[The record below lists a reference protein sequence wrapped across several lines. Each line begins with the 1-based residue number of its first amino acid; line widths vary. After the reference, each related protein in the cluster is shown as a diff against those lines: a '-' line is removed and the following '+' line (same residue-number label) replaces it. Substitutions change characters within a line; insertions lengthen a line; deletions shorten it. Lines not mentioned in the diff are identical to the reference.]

1 LGEWS
6 GRAAAAASD
15 QDGASGGGGGGGL
28 GWTTKNLQERVTRE
42 EDTGIVVVHELGER
56 LEA

>member
-1 LGEWS
+1 MDGGGWN
-6 GRAAAAASD
+6 GRAAAASD
-15 QDGASGGGGGGGL
+15 QDGASGGGGL

-42 EDTGIVVVHELGER
+42 DTGIVVVRELGER